1 MSRKKKRFY
10 QKAKKSRKVRDWNK
24 FQKIEKETQSTCRRT
39 YNSYISN
46 MLSDDNTS
54 NPKRFWSF
62 IKGKCTESTG
72 VAPLRREGILRSDTA
87 TKANILTGIRNI
99 TYFNNASI
107 KQGKIPNQWK
117 EALITQLFK
126 KGDRKGFKLS
136 SCIPDLHVV
145 RSWNIYCTVTSVIL
159 RQITSCLKINM
170 DSANI
175 DHAKANCLSH
185 SRSLRMD

>member
-1 MSRKKKRFY
+1 MEAMCLDMTTFAQEFNSKYTESTDLNSLWLAFTDKCSKLMDEHIPSTCKMTSQRFNQAWIDKEVKQMSRKKKRFY

-87 TKANILTGIRNI
+87 KKQ
-99 TYFNNASI
+99 TY
-107 KQGKIPNQWK
+107 
-117 EALITQLFK
+117 
-126 KGDRKGFKLS
+126 
-136 SCIPDLHVV
+136 
-145 RSWNIYCTVTSVIL
+145 
-159 RQITSCLKINM
+159 
-170 DSANI
+170 
-175 DHAKANCLSH
+175 
-185 SRSLRMD
+185 